1 MLGLEGRKDVVGRKA
16 GGGEVNMTPWFIV
29 LSCHR
34 AARIR
39 SFFSFFFCSFS
50 FLQGRGGYGRGGT
63 IADAVMAASSAKS
76 LQGLIQIN

>member
-39 SFFSFFFCSFS
+39 SFFSFFFAP
-50 FLQGRGGYGRGGT
+50 FLFCKGEEGMGGG
-63 IADAVMAASSAKS
+63 AQS
-76 LQGLIQIN
+76 LMLLWLPHQPSPYKG

>member
-39 SFFSFFFCSFS
+39 SFFSFFFLLLF
-50 FLQGRGGYGRGGT
+50 FFARERRVWEGGHNR
-63 IADAVMAASSAKS
+63 
-76 LQGLIQIN
+76 